1 MLSLEW
7 ITLITQALF
16 LTAVPLVAGLF
27 GKLTSDLIFLVAGW
41 VVFTLL
47 ISVARSGGWKPKWLE
62 RVTVAVDVG
71 VGLALIGFSDP
82 QWSPLWWSLLV
93 GPLRVGIAA
102 GLPNM
107 LATTGL
113 GIAGSA
119 VMSVILGG
127 GNFLALIPVGI
138 FGGVLILAALIIGLP
153 MEKVRRIARDEQW
166 SQTPV
171 DSENSDKELQRTHTI
186 FSIAAELN
194 ATLNFDR
201 VLDLSLD
208 LCARALAETGS
219 ADNRLV
225 SSLFLFDEG
234 KLHIAS
240 ARRLRHTDWNVSLAG
255 ESGVV
260 AEALETGVPCI
271 SHDPGHD
278 PELGYLSALG
288 ECNVALVLS
297 LSSTLRTFGILL
309 LAHPDTSFFSD
320 ERVNLLKIIA
330 RQIMVA
336 LQNAKLYQELEQEK
350 ERITEIQ
357 DETRKKIA
365 RDLHDGPTQTIAAI
379 AMTINFARRLMER
392 DPQSAADELK
402 KVEDEARR
410 TTREMRHMLFTLRP
424 LILESRGLEAA
435 LFQLAEKM
443 YETHRQEVIVEVEP
457 GVAVDMDIG
466 KQGVLFYIAEEAINN
481 ARKHA
486 EAENIWVRLS
496 RRGDQYALEIQD
508 DGVGFNI
515 GAVDANYEQR
525 GSLGMVNMR
534 ERTELVNGEMH
545 IKSAEGD
552 GTCITVIVPS
562 MEESIER
569 LHRSGFTN

>member
-1 MLSLEW
+1 
-7 ITLITQALF
+7 
-16 LTAVPLVAGLF
+16 
-27 GKLTSDLIFLVAGW
+27 
-41 VVFTLL
+41 
-47 ISVARSGGWKPKWLE
+47 
-62 RVTVAVDVG
+62 
-71 VGLALIGFSDP
+71 
-82 QWSPLWWSLLV
+82 
-93 GPLRVGIAA
+93 
-102 GLPNM
+102 M

-138 FGGVLILAALIIGLP
+138 FGGVLILAAMIIGLP

-171 DSENSDKELQRTHTI
+171 DSENSDRELQRTHTI

-234 KLHIAS
+234 KLNIAS
-240 ARRLRHTDWNVSLAG
+240 ARRLRHTDWNVSLVG
-255 ESGVV
+255 KSGVV

-320 ERVNLLKIIA
+320 ERVNLLEIIA